1 MAQYSLKLTP
11 DLVNPGSEGSLDTS
25 LVNGVSIQRTAN
37 MLEVLDL
44 NGNRKVVSLKDLQ
57 DITNWKPIT
66 ILRAVAPLII
76 KRKIKALTHE
86 HTRYFKIIDKP
97 L

>member
-1 MAQYSLKLTP
+1 MTNRTKIYFII
-11 DLVNPGSEGSLDTS
+11 
-25 LVNGVSIQRTAN
+25 IQ
-37 MLEVLDL
+37 
-44 NGNRKVVSLKDLQ
+44 RKVVSLKDLQ

-86 HTRYFKIIDKP
+86 HTRYFKIIDKS
-97 L
+97 LKNG

>member
-1 MAQYSLKLTP
+1 MT
-11 DLVNPGSEGSLDTS
+11 N
-25 LVNGVSIQRTAN
+25 RTKIYFII
-37 MLEVLDL
+37 LQ
-44 NGNRKVVSLKDLQ
+44 RKVVSLKDLQ

-86 HTRYFKIIDKP
+86 HSRYFTIINKP
-97 L
+97 LKNG